1 MSRRSEA
8 LPCYEAIADV
18 DAAMRSAI
26 GDEPNYF
33 VLGGI
38 PSSALK
44 HPDTV
49 FNHATQTISASAA
62 ASEGT
67 IRPNGTVRDI
77 DILVDR
83 VMSDSEA
90 AAVVAEVER
99 AVQGELVVSVFGFER
114 YQPQTR
120 LGGTKSLFTDWISQR
135 TIDYDGVRRYEL
147 GPLSQEVAE
156 GSYTPWTLVTE
167 PGPSISVLSPAGHV
181 LAYGLRSISGVRA
194 KDADKLDAMLKR
206 VLDEPEFKEAITQG
220 DFRDWLDFAVSIYDL
235 RDGIDHSEIGRI
247 ARGAFRFKG
256 RLLGLLEANEG
267 IVERAQSGK
276 VQDLLGYF
284 VHAK

>member
-1 MSRRSEA
+1 MSRRSEGMS
-8 LPCYEAIADV
+8 CYEAIVDV

-26 GDEPNYF
+26 GNEPNYF

-38 PSSALK
+38 ASSALK
-44 HPDTV
+44 HSGIV

-90 AAVVAEVER
+90 AVVVAEVEE
-99 AVQGELVVSVFGFER
+99 AVRGELVVSVFGFER
-114 YQPQTR
+114 YQPQER
-120 LGGTKSLFTDWISQR
+120 FGGTKSLFTDWISQR
-135 TIDYDGVRRYEL
+135 TIDDAGVRRYEL

-156 GSYTPWTLVTE
+156 GSYAPWELVTE
-167 PGPSISVLSPAGHV
+167 SGSSVSVLNPAGHV

-194 KDADKLDAMLKR
+194 KDVDKLDAMLKR
-206 VLDEPEFKEAITQG
+206 VLDEPEFEKAITQG
-220 DFRDWLDFAVSIYDL
+220 DYRAWLDFAVSIYNL
-235 RDGIDHSEIGRI
+235 RDGIDHSEIGII

-267 IVERAQSGK
+267 VVERAQSGK